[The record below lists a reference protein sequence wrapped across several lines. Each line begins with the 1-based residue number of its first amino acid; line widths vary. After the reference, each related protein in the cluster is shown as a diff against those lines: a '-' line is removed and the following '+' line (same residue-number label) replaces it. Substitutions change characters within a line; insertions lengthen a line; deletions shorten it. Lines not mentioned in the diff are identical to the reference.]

1 MVHEK
6 INHEFMHYHLRNAI
20 KVHNSYLLPLK
31 IAVRS
36 IILLNKISLLS
47 CAHQWNINPF
57 SMHINHDEINMEDKT
72 YLWSMS
78 SICPSTMLDPP
89 KDRSTKIE
97 NSFSLSCM

>member
-47 CAHQWNINPF
+47 CAHQ
-57 SMHINHDEINMEDKT
+57 
-72 YLWSMS
+72 
-78 SICPSTMLDPP
+78 
-89 KDRSTKIE
+89 
-97 NSFSLSCM
+97 